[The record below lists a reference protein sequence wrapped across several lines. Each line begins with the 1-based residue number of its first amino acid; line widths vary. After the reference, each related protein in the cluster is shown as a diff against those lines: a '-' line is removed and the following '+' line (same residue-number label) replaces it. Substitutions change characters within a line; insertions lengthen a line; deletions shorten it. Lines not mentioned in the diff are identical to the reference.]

1 MNNERFFNAYVE
13 LLRSNF
19 HDALGKNIVFQAQ
32 AKINVEDQEELKKK
46 IEILENRLEEFGD
59 IEKNIEEKDHELLD
73 KNAEIG
79 RLKNEFEQV
88 KAESNHLNTFKN
100 ELISARQELQ
110 NKNKEIQD
118 LNSLKEREKN
128 EIRLDFERKI
138 KVLTD
143 DKNISILE
151 LTREKEKAI
160 QELNSKIEYLQMT
173 PAQRRK
179 FDAKNS
185 VSSEKENLIVEN
197 SSEDGGTF

>member
-1 MNNERFFNAYVE
+1 MNNERFFNTYVE
-13 LLRSNF
+13 LLTSNF

-179 FDAKNS
+179 FDAKKS
-185 VSSEKENLIVEN
+185 ENLSDEN
-197 SSEDGGTF
+197 GDSKDGGTF

>member
-1 MNNERFFNAYVE
+1 MNNERFFNTYVE
-13 LLRSNF
+13 LLTSTF
-19 HDALGKNIVFQAQ
+19 HEALGKNIVFQAQ
-32 AKINVEDQEELKKK
+32 AKINAEDQEELKKK
-46 IEILENRLEEFGD
+46 IEILENTLQGFND
-59 IEKNIEEKDHELLD
+59 IEKNIEEKDHEILD

>member
-13 LLRSNF
+13 LLTSNF

-151 LTREKEKAI
+151 LTREKEKVI

-179 FDAKNS
+179 LDAKNS

>member
-13 LLRSNF
+13 LLTSNF

-79 RLKNEFEQV
+79 RLKTEFEQV
-88 KAESNHLNTFKN
+88 RAETNHLSTFKN
-100 ELISARQELQ
+100 ELISARQEIQ

-118 LNSLKEREKN
+118 LNSL
-128 EIRLDFERKI
+128 I
-138 KVLTD
+138 
-143 DKNISILE
+143 
-151 LTREKEKAI
+151 EKEKEKI
-160 QELNSKIEYLQMT
+160 KDQYENKLEELNSRIEYLQMT

-179 FDAKNS
+179 FDAKNAP
-185 VSSEKENLIVEN
+185 VVVKEIKEEVD
-197 SSEDGGTF
+197 SYSKDGGTF

>member
-13 LLRSNF
+13 LLTSNF

-151 LTREKEKAI
+151 LTREKEKVI